1 MLKDQ
6 KEEIIVALRRQITEL
21 EEQKR
26 ALLKSNEEF
35 KKNDSQADVKIKAL
49 NEMHASK
56 VRTLLKSIQNL
67 KKEL

>member
-35 KKNDSQADVKIKAL
+35 KKNDS
-49 NEMHASK
+49 
-56 VRTLLKSIQNL
+56 
-67 KKEL
+67 

>member
-26 ALLKSNEEF
+26 LLSKKNEEF
-35 KKNDSQADVKIKAL
+35 MKNDSQADIKIKAL
-49 NEMHASK
+49 TEMHASK
-56 VRTLLKSIQNL
+56 VRMLLKSIQNL
-67 KKEL
+67 KKEV